1 MGLVSY
7 EIESQALGICRLTCR
22 HERSPVN
29 ISGSRALYDEMPDLA
44 QALEELYRERY
55 ARFWNAL
62 AALVHDDEL
71 ARDVLQEAFARALR
85 SQATFRGDGP
95 LAGWVWRIAL
105 RTAYEYRRPATD
117 VALQDWLDPTL
128 PEPERDPRLDA
139 ALRRLPP
146 RKRTVVFLR
155 YFADLSYDEIAAAC
169 GIARGTVAAS
179 LAQAHV
185 SLLSELRREKARAGT

>member
-1 MGLVSY
+1 MS
-7 EIESQALGICRLTCR
+7 S
-22 HERSPVN
+22 N
-29 ISGSRALYDEMPDLA
+29 DEMPDLA
-44 QALEELYRERY
+44 RALEELYRERY
-55 ARFWNAL
+55 VQFWNGL

-71 ARDVLQEAFARALR
+71 ASDVLQEAFARALR

-105 RTAYEYRRPATD
+105 RTAYENRRPRRD
-117 VALQDWLDPTL
+117 VPLQDWLDPVL

-169 GIARGTVAAS
+169 GVARGTVAAS

-185 SLLSELRREKARAGT
+185 SLLSELRPEKARAGT

>member
-1 MGLVSY
+1 MP
-7 EIESQALGICRLTCR
+7 ELG
-22 HERSPVN
+22 H
-29 ISGSRALYDEMPDLA
+29 
-44 QALEELYRERY
+44 ALEQLYRERY
-55 ARFWNAL
+55 AQFWNGL

-71 ARDVLQEAFARALR
+71 ACDVLQEAFARALR
-85 SQATFRGDGP
+85 SQETFRGEGS

-105 RTAYEYRRPATD
+105 RTAYEYRRPNTD
-117 VALQDWLDPTL
+117 VPIGEWLDPSL
-128 PEPERDPRLDA
+128 PEPERDPILDA

-155 YFADLSYDEIAAAC
+155 YFADLSHEEIAAAC

-185 SLLSELRREKARAGT
+185 FLLTQLQTEKARTGT